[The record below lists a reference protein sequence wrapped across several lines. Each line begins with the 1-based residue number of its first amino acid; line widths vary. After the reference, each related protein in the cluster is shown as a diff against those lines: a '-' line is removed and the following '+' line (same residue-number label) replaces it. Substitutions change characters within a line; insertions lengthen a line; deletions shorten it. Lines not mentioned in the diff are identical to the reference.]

1 MVQLTLEGNDTVY
14 ATRSVR
20 LHAFP
25 LAGPAGVP

>member
-14 ATRSVR
+14 AIQSVH
-20 LHAFP
+20 LHAVP